1 MEKKR
6 TFEDAK
12 RFISPEVPRRP
23 KTLSLAELARRTASI
38 RKNNVTRHKAHVE
51 RLALMEGIKK
61 AQLHHNMRIER
72 DALLGASLHAKGLR
86 EEAHN
91 HMLELTRI
99 LDGEEAYN
107 RMRGERA
114 RNP

>member
-23 KTLSLAELARRTASI
+23 KTLSLAELARRTESI

-51 RLALMEGIKK
+51 RLALMESIKK

-72 DALLGASLHAKGLR
+72 DALLVGSLHGSGLR
-86 EEAHN
+86 QEAYN
-91 HMLELTRI
+91 RMQELTRI
-99 LDGEEAYN
+99 LDAK
-107 RMRGERA
+107 
-114 RNP
+114 

>member
-6 TFEDAK
+6 TFEETK
-12 RFISPEVPRRP
+12 RFIAPQVPRRP
-23 KTLSLAELARRTASI
+23 KTMSLHELARRTASI

-72 DALLGASLHAKGLR
+72 DALLGASLHGSGLR
-86 EEAHN
+86 EEAYYN
-91 HMLELTRI
+91 RMQELTRI
-99 LDGEEAYN
+99 LDAK
-107 RMRGERA
+107 
-114 RNP
+114 

>member
-12 RFISPEVPRRP
+12 RFIAPQVPRRP

-38 RKNNVTRHKAHVE
+38 RKNTVTRHKAHVE

-91 HMLELTRI
+91 DMLELTRI

-107 RMRGERA
+107 RMRERA

>member
-12 RFISPEVPRRP
+12 RFIAPQVPRRP

-51 RLALMEGIKK
+51 RLALMEGIKR

-72 DALLGASLHAKGLR
+72 DALLGASLHGSGLR
-86 EEAHN
+86 PEVYN
-91 HMLELTRI
+91 RMQELTRI
-99 LDGEEAYN
+99 LDAK
-107 RMRGERA
+107 
-114 RNP
+114 

>member
-12 RFISPEVPRRP
+12 RFIAPQVPRRP
-23 KTLSLAELARRTASI
+23 KTMSLAELARRTASI
-38 RKNNVTRHKAHVE
+38 RKNNVARHKAHTE
-51 RLALMEGIKK
+51 RLALMESIKR

-72 DALLGASLHAKGLR
+72 DALLGASLHGSGIQQ
-86 EEAHN
+86 EAYN
-91 HMLELTRI
+91 RMQELTRI
-99 LDGEEAYN
+99 IDGEEAYN
-107 RMRGERA
+107 RMRERA

>member
-6 TFEDAK
+6 TFEEAK
-12 RFISPEVPRRP
+12 RFIAPQVPRRP
-23 KTLSLAELARRTASI
+23 KTMSLAELARRTASI

-107 RMRGERA
+107 RMRERA
-114 RNP
+114 PNP

>member
-12 RFISPEVPRRP
+12 RFISPQVPSRP

-51 RLALMEGIKK
+51 RLALMEGIKRG
-61 AQLHHNMRIER
+61 QLHHNMRIER
-72 DALLGASLHAKGLR
+72 DALLGASLHGSGIR
-86 EEAHN
+86 QEAYN
-91 HMLELTRI
+91 RMQELTRI
-99 LDGEEAYN
+99 IDGEEAYN
-107 RMRGERA
+107 RMRERA

>member
-6 TFEDAK
+6 TFEEAR
-12 RFISPEVPRRP
+12 RFIAPQVPRRP
-23 KTLSLAELARRTASI
+23 KTMSLHELARRTASI

-72 DALLGASLHAKGLR
+72 DALLGASLHGGLR
-86 EEAHN
+86 
-91 HMLELTRI
+91 
-99 LDGEEAYN
+99 EEAYN
-107 RMRGERA
+107 RMQELTRFLDGK
-114 RNP
+114 